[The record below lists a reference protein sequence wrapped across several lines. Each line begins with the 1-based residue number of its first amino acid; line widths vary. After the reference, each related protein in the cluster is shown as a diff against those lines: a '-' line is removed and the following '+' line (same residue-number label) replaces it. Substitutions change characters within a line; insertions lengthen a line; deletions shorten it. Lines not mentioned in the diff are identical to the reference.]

1 MLASSP
7 VQRDRELPM
16 LTQAQ
21 ARSKSSFHIIRSF
34 STARAANSG
43 WLASIR
49 SAITGMWSTIRQW
62 RATRR
67 AIAELRT
74 LDDRSLRDIGLLRCE
89 IDAIPRIGPW
99 E

>member
-1 MLASSP
+1 
-7 VQRDRELPM
+7 M

-21 ARSKSSFHIIRSF
+21 ARSKSSLQIVRSF
-34 STARAANSG
+34 TTAGAVNPSPPG
-43 WLASIR
+43 WLASSRLAITAMW
-49 SAITGMWSTIRQW
+49 SAIGRW
-62 RATRR
+62 RARQS
-67 AIAELRT
+67 AIAELRA

>member
-1 MLASSP
+1 
-7 VQRDRELPM
+7 M

-21 ARSKSSFHIIRSF
+21 ARSKSSLQIVRSF
-34 STARAANSG
+34 TTAAAVNPSPR

-49 SAITGMWSTIRQW
+49 LAITAMWSTISRW
-62 RATRR
+62 RARQS
-67 AIAELRT
+67 AIAELRA